1 MSAAATAGAPA
12 RPPARRTQTERREG
26 TIRKLLD
33 AATTALIEVGY
44 AGTTVQ
50 AVCTRAGV
58 SQGALFRHFPSR
70 EALLVAVCRDLGGR
84 VLESYRHRFRA
95 ARGGDP
101 LVVAMQLLRQ
111 QCRSRENQAFYELA
125 LAARTN
131 PELERALRPVAQQYY
146 DDIERLA
153 RELLPELASAL
164 GPTFRVL
171 VDTIVCV
178 FDGEAM
184 RRILFEDAEMDEA
197 RVGALRA
204 ALGALV
210 GREEGSAASATPTKR
225 RRR

>member
-1 MSAAATAGAPA
+1 MSAAASARAPA
-12 RPPARRTQTERREG
+12 RPPARRTQVERREG

-58 SQGALFRHFPSR
+58 SQGALFRHFPTR

-84 VLESYRHRFRA
+84 VLESYRRRFRA
-95 ARGGDP
+95 VDGGDP
-101 LVVAMQLLRQ
+101 IVLAMQLLRQ

-153 RELLPELASAL
+153 RELLPDLASAL
-164 GPTFRVL
+164 GPMFRVV

-184 RRILFEDAEMDEA
+184 RRILFEDEQGDAA
-197 RVGALRA
+197 RIEALRG

-210 GREEGSAASATPTKR
+210 GHTARLPAGSRSAKPR
-225 RRR
+225 RR